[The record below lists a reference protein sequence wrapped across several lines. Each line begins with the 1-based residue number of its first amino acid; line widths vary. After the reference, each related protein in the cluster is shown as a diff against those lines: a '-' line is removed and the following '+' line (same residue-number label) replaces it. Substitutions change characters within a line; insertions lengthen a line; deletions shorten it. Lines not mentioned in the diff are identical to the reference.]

1 MEEAIVNQAS
11 AQVVVEIRET
21 STWIT
26 LDGDIDVSLAPELA
40 TAVGQAEAAA
50 LPTVVDGRRIAFMDS
65 SGIALL
71 ARLASR
77 TPAPLRVVDPPEVV
91 RFLLEVTRI
100 GDMVEIISGDDDD
113 DGPTAA

>member
-1 MEEAIVNQAS
+1 MEEAIVNEGS
-11 AQVVVEIRET
+11 AQVVVEIREN

-40 TAVGQAEAAA
+40 AAVGQAEAAA

-77 TPAPLRVVDPPEVV
+77 TPSPLRVVDPPEVV

-100 GDMVEIISGDDDD
+100 GDMVEIVEADDGD

>member
-100 GDMVEIISGDDDD
+100 GDMVEIIEGDDGDD
-113 DGPTAA
+113 SPTAA

>member
-40 TAVGQAEAAA
+40 TAVA
-50 LPTVVDGRRIAFMDS
+50 
-65 SGIALL
+65 
-71 ARLASR
+71 
-77 TPAPLRVVDPPEVV
+77 
-91 RFLLEVTRI
+91 
-100 GDMVEIISGDDDD
+100 
-113 DGPTAA
+113 DGPPTD